1 MGPAA
6 SPRRA
11 ASAAHSEGTARSK
24 GPVTVSTWL
33 VALASLVGAVVGIA
47 LFASAQHVSDSSL
60 ARTPPGL
67 FAWRYR

>member
-1 MGPAA
+1 M
-6 SPRRA
+6 
-11 ASAAHSEGTARSK
+11 
-24 GPVTVSTWL
+24 TVSTWL

-47 LFASAQHVSDSSL
+47 MFASAQPVSDSSL